1 MTTNRFS
8 PLSSDS
14 DDEEP
19 MEWQDDTKRQVND
32 AKPMDDAITTTQTDD
47 KQTRR
52 PKTAPDNTM
61 TSHQTTSHV
70 DADRLSI
77 KSKRKVFNVQ
87 ILSPTLQLNKK
98 DKMLYV
104 PLQFASYENHA
115 LLDTG
120 AVQSALS
127 EAELRK
133 ITAALPEAILEEL
146 PPPDFK
152 IQIANGSL
160 VPVRKQ
166 VVLRFFLA
174 VAKCLKKGFQF
185 YQLWERYS

>member
-32 AKPMDDAITTTQTDD
+32 AKPMEDDITTTQTDD
-47 KQTRR
+47 KPTRR

-104 PLQFASYENHA
+104 PLQFAIYENHA